1 MYTCTRA
8 LFAESVFIYCD
19 FYLLSVCVYI
29 VWFLFMF
36 QQTRSSANCVKN
48 IQSKCH
54 FLLAHLDI
62 GWHKNAKNIGS
73 CIARTR
79 SIFTFTFTAAT
90 IMMMAFSILLR
101 FMFSAEIFSDFR
113 RGIYSQTSNERDFS
127 VNDWP
132 LNLMTKHI
140 RNNDNYNCRQ
150 FSRRDSDAVLWSH
163 T

>member
-79 SIFTFTFTAAT
+79 SIFTFTAAT

-101 FMFSAEIFSDFR
+101 LSLCFRPRFFRIFVVEYTHRHQMNVIF
-113 RGIYSQTSNERDFS
+113 
-127 VNDWP
+127 
-132 LNLMTKHI
+132 L
-140 RNNDNYNCRQ
+140 
-150 FSRRDSDAVLWSH
+150 
-163 T
+163 